1 MVHIARI
8 AAEFRQEFKKDVVID
23 MFCYRRHGHNE
34 GDEPMFTNP
43 IMYKAIRNHPTTKT
57 IYGERL
63 IAESVLAA
71 DEPKILERE
80 FHNHLEE
87 QFQAATNYK
96 PNKADWL
103 EGRWSGL
110 IKGTGEEEFQEY
122 DTASISK
129 PCGSSVPPFP
139 RRRKISASMIK
150 YSGS

>member
-1 MVHIARI
+1 M
-8 AAEFRQEFKKDVVID
+8 VID

-43 IMYKAIRNHPTTKT
+43 IMYMAIRNHPTTKT
-57 IYGERL
+57 IYGECL

-110 IKGTGEEEFQEY
+110 IKGTGEEEFQIRHGLGY
-122 DTASISK
+122 RN
-129 PCGSSVPPFP
+129 PGSSVPPFP